1 MASTAAD
8 PEVLF
13 ELENLVEDLTHS
25 GQKTLDASKL
35 KRLKS
40 ICKQS
45 SSYIERMYTLVMDFM
60 KKDHAEIRF
69 SAFQICDEFFRR
81 SHLFRELIIAD
92 LQQIFELTAEINA
105 KNRMP
110 PPRKVAE
117 NLKKMALKTVKEWN
131 SVYGPAYKRLSL
143 GLQYLQKCAKINFE
157 RLEREES
164 LTRDLNR
171 QIERRKRMEIE
182 AKLIKLHAEISE
194 NETEI
199 RMAVNALEACMGI
212 LVPRL
217 NDFSLDDE
225 DGSFSTEKPST
236 SAESTSSSKVAVE
249 EENFAIED
257 EANLEYRERGMSSKY
272 AIEIC
277 LNEGPVI
284 HESSENKA
292 VLENAVDQHK
302 LLSNKF
308 TSMLKSWERTL
319 SKIGKKEDLEKV
331 VDLKKK
337 VEQVVQKF
345 KTLKIIKMRG
355 EDEVS
360 TDSELEDVPIDET
373 VVLAAEDPNKEAN
386 IKDPKLSEAAS
397 TNDKTCETASQ
408 KGVVAKDSNAWSIL
422 STEEKAEDPTSAQA
436 ALHSLKKTPK
446 KSRKPKAEESKSSS
460 EECSPTKLSERK
472 KKLLALAPK
481 VPFDIDLYHW
491 EENDVKAP
499 TLIGNG
505 SEGHRFWSSVSAEDM
520 QEIPVPD
527 GAASLRTRVIE
538 FSGKF
543 EPVKWEC
550 RAPMPNG
557 QLCPRKD
564 RVKCPFHGK
573 IVGRDKTGQVT
584 NIEEKMKLQE
594 QHEKEQ
600 QERPDWQDPVLL
612 AELKKQTGVD
622 LKMPERTKNG
632 RLKRKTKK
640 HPGLTDLKQYEKTSF
655 NRLSKKVFK
664 KSTMMRVA
672 RALDRA
678 DQRRYRDKYGD
689 QFNYMYDR

>member
-302 LLSNKF
+302 LLS
-308 TSMLKSWERTL
+308 
-319 SKIGKKEDLEKV
+319 KKEDLEKV

-446 KSRKPKAEESKSSS
+446 KSKKPKAEESKSSS

-550 RAPMPNG
+550 RAPMPNVSFSWKN
-557 QLCPRKD
+557 C
-564 RVKCPFHGK
+564 
-573 IVGRDKTGQVT
+573 GRDKTGQVT

-640 HPGLTDLKQYEKTSF
+640 HPGLTDLKQHEKTSF